1 MFGCDWVCLGILG
14 NLWVGLSVL
23 RYVFCMFSYVS
34 ILVFVLANDEQGY
47 HQG

>member
-1 MFGCDWVCLGILG
+1 MRLGMFGYIGECLGRFEC
-14 NLWVGLSVL
+14 VEVF
-23 RYVFCMFSYVS
+23 FCMFSYVS